1 MSSTFIVSDATINR
15 IVTWL
20 DHNQD
25 LYRPEQLAVAEAL
38 SIEPTHPNFS
48 LLLGRA
54 LFKMNVTA
62 VVHRY
67 GPDEPGRQRLL
78 DYEFNPELPGCD
90 ARVYRALCCL
100 LYQCCEGDI
109 PETKLFQALT
119 ALRLKIA
126 HGIIAETAEYQ
137 RAEWE

>member
-1 MSSTFIVSDATINR
+1 MSSSFLVCDRTINV
-15 IVTWL
+15 IVTWFDQNEDL
-20 DHNQD
+20 DSPD
-25 LYRPEQLAVAEAL
+25 RRAVAEAL
-38 SIEPTHPNFS
+38 SIDPTHPNFG

-54 LFKMNVTA
+54 IFKMNVNA

-67 GPDEPGRQRLL
+67 GPAEPARMRRL
-78 DYEFNPELPGCD
+78 DYEFHPELTGDD

-100 LYQCCEGDI
+100 LYQSCEGEI

-119 ALRLKIA
+119 TIRLKIA

-137 RAEWE
+137 KAEWA